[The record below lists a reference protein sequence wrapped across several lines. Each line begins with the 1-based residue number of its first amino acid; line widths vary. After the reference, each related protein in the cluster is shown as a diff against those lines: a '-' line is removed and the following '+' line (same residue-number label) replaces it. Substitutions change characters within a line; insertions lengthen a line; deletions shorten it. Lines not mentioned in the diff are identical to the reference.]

1 METPASSSR
10 RVRTGLFEIDF
21 GSGEVHKEGR
31 KVQLQEQPFRVLAIL
46 LERPGEVVTREQLQA
61 KLWPADT
68 YVGFD
73 EGLNTAIRKLRVAF
87 GDSAENPR
95 FIETVSRRGYRFV
108 APIREVVAV
117 TPQRSESVAAP
128 DAAGLVKPPE
138 TDTGAA
144 PLGTDTLSAGRADP
158 SHPIGRFSVIGALVL
173 LLLGV
178 GVYEFRSF
186 SRRASLNAGG
196 DVAVPRTRVRRSV
209 AVLGFRNLPGRP
221 EDNWLSA
228 AFSEMLSTELAAGG
242 ELRLVSGEDVARA
255 KSELPLTDEDTLAKS
270 TLERLR
276 TDPGADVV
284 VVGSFTPVHGNGTNR
299 IRLDIRLQ
307 DTRAGETIAEE
318 SVTGSEEDLFE
329 LASQSGIRLRE
340 AMGVSS
346 LSPQGMTAARASL
359 PSNQRAVHL
368 YTEGLARFWAFD
380 FLGARDLLLKAI
392 AADPNYP
399 LAHSALSE
407 AWAHLGY
414 SAKALAEAQRALEL
428 SKNLSQEER
437 LLIEGQF
444 RQTIK
449 DWPKAV
455 EAYQS
460 LFNLFPDNLD
470 YGLHLASAQ
479 RRVKPADSLRT
490 LTALRHLP
498 SPAGEDPRID
508 MTEASAWINQDFAKA
523 HVAAERAIAKGNAQG
538 SHLLVAR
545 AYGILCQQG
554 PSVGTTTA
562 EAVTACENA
571 RQSYAA
577 AGDRD
582 NEARTLND
590 FAALYYQQGDLA
602 RAEAMWREATRE
614 FRQVGDTEGMAAT
627 SNNLGDVFL
636 LQGNLNDAKK
646 FLEQSIPDYQAIE
659 DKDGLARAL
668 NDLGDL
674 ARQKGNLEAA
684 LTTYQEAKATAE
696 EIDDKS
702 AVAYVLTG
710 LGDALA
716 DRGDLAAARKSYEE
730 SLALRNHAGEKQTAV
745 ETQVALAQL
754 SVEEGHAADAE
765 AVVRECMRQF
775 HQEQQA
781 DDELTASEVLIQA
794 LLAQGKSGD
803 AQKEIEGA
811 QPLATKS
818 QNRLVRLQF
827 ALASARVILASEHPE
842 SAQRLLEQTIREGRG
857 HGFLGVELEARLTL
871 AELARKTGHVGS
883 SQEQLISLE
892 KAARAR
898 GFGLIARKAA
908 AARA

>member
-1 METPASSSR
+1 
-10 RVRTGLFEIDF
+10 
-21 GSGEVHKEGR
+21 
-31 KVQLQEQPFRVLAIL
+31 
-46 LERPGEVVTREQLQA
+46 
-61 KLWPADT
+61 
-68 YVGFD
+68 
-73 EGLNTAIRKLRVAF
+73 
-87 GDSAENPR
+87 
-95 FIETVSRRGYRFV
+95 
-108 APIREVVAV
+108 
-117 TPQRSESVAAP
+117 
-128 DAAGLVKPPE
+128 
-138 TDTGAA
+138 
-144 PLGTDTLSAGRADP
+144 
-158 SHPIGRFSVIGALVL
+158 
-173 LLLGV
+173 
-178 GVYEFRSF
+178 
-186 SRRASLNAGG
+186 
-196 DVAVPRTRVRRSV
+196 
-209 AVLGFRNLPGRP
+209 VLGFRNLPGRP

-276 TDPGADVV
+276 TDPGADVI

-307 DTRAGETIAEE
+307 DTGAGETIAEE

-346 LSPQGMTAARASL
+346 LSPQAMTAARASL

-479 RRVKPADSLRT
+479 RRVKPVDSLRT
-490 LTALRHLP
+490 LTTLRHFP

-508 MTEASAWINQDFAKA
+508 MTEASAWINQDFTKA
-523 HVAAERAIAKGNAQG
+523 HAAAERAIAKGNAQG

-614 FRQVGDTEGMAAT
+614 FRQVGDTEGMAAA

-646 FLEQSIPDYQAIE
+646 FLEQSIPDYQAVE
-659 DKDGLARAL
+659 DKDGVARAL

-710 LGDALA
+710 LGDVLA

-730 SLALRNHAGEKQTAV
+730 SLALRNQAGEKQPAA
-745 ETQVALAQL
+745 ETQLALAQL
-754 SVEEGHAADAE
+754 SIE
-765 AVVRECMRQF
+765 F

-842 SAQRLLEQTIREGRG
+842 SAQRLLEQTIREGGG

-892 KAARAR
+892 KAARAK

-908 AARA
+908 AART